1 MTDIYFVQNIDN
13 SRVVRVADP
22 RRRREQQIMMVAV
35 GILFLFL
42 FGYTWQNYR
51 MIGLGYQ
58 TETVRKQ
65 EASLRKWNRELR
77 LEEAALR
84 DPTRVYQ
91 VAENQLGMGSAQ
103 PGQLEALAP
112 AAPAP
117 ETDGAPVLAENHPVD
132 NGWLT
137 WLRHAANRSVSVLQQ

>member
-22 RRRREQQIMMVAV
+22 RRRREQQIMLTAVAMV
-35 GILFLFL
+35 FLFL

-51 MIGLGYQ
+51 MMRLGYQ
-58 TETVRKQ
+58 IESVRKQ
-65 EASLRKWNRELR
+65 EAGLRKWNRELR

-91 VAENQLGMGSAQ
+91 VAENQLGLGSAQ
-103 PGQLEALAP
+103 PGQLRVLVP
-112 AAPAP
+112 V
-117 ETDGAPVLAENHPVD
+117 ETGSPDSGAPVLAENRASIPGWLSWLRRTAYHPVAA
-132 NGWLT
+132 GW
-137 WLRHAANRSVSVLQQ
+137 Q

>member
-1 MTDIYFVQNIDN
+1 MTEIYFVQNIDN

-22 RRRREQQIMMVAV
+22 RRRREQQIMLAAV
-35 GILFLFL
+35 GIVFLFL

-51 MIGLGYQ
+51 MMRLGYQ
-58 TETVRKQ
+58 TESVRKQ
-65 EASLRKWNRELR
+65 EASLRQWTRELR

-91 VAENQLGMGSAQ
+91 VAENQLGLGSAQ

-112 AAPAP
+112 AGPAP
-117 ETDGAPVLAENHPVD
+117 DADATPVLAENHPVEK
-132 NGWLT
+132 GWLA
-137 WLRHAANRSVSVLQQ
+137 WLRVAAGRSVSALQ

>member
-1 MTDIYFVQNIDN
+1 VTDIYFVQSIDN

-22 RRRREQQIMMVAV
+22 RRRREQQTMLIAV
-35 GILFLFL
+35 GIVFLFL

-51 MIGLGYQ
+51 MMRLGYQ
-58 TETVRKQ
+58 VESVRKQ
-65 EASLRKWNRELR
+65 EAGLRKWNRELR

-103 PGQLEALAP
+103 PGQIQALAP
-112 AAPAP
+112 AGTGAA
-117 ETDGAPVLAENHPVD
+117 DGGAPVLAENHPSAQ
-132 NGWLT
+132 GWFS
-137 WLRHAANRSVSVLQQ
+137 WLRRTAYHPAAAGVQ

>member
-1 MTDIYFVQNIDN
+1 MTEIYFVQNIDN

-22 RRRREQQIMMVAV
+22 RRRREQQIMLAAV
-35 GILFLFL
+35 GIVFLFL

-51 MIGLGYQ
+51 MMRLGYQ

-65 EASLRKWNRELR
+65 EASLRQWNRELR

-84 DPTRVYQ
+84 DPTRIYQ
-91 VAENQLGMGSAQ
+91 VAENQLGLGSAQ

-112 AAPAP
+112 AAPAGTVD
-117 ETDGAPVLAENHPVD
+117 EAPVLAENHPIEK
-132 NGWLT
+132 GWLA
-137 WLRHAANRSVSVLQQ
+137 WLRSAAGRSVSALQ

>member
-22 RRRREQQIMMVAV
+22 RRRREQQIVLVAV
-35 GILFLFL
+35 GIVFVFLL
-42 FGYTWQNYR
+42 GYTWQNYR
-51 MIGLGYQ
+51 MMRLGYQ
-58 TETVRKQ
+58 IESVRKQ
-65 EASLRKWNRELR
+65 EAHLRKWNRELR

-91 VAENQLGMGSAQ
+91 VAENQLGLGSAQ

-112 AAPAP
+112 VEAAPEA
-117 ETDGAPVLAENHPVD
+117 DGTPVLAENHPAGK
-132 NGWLT
+132 GWLD
-137 WLRHAANRSVSVLQQ
+137 WLRHAAGRSVSALQ

>member
-22 RRRREQQIMMVAV
+22 RRRREQQIMLVAV
-35 GILFLFL
+35 GIVFLFL

-51 MIGLGYQ
+51 MMRLGYQ
-58 TETVRKQ
+58 MEAVRKQ
-65 EASLRKWNRELR
+65 ESGLRKWNRELR

-91 VAENQLGMGSAQ
+91 VAENQLGLGSAQ
-103 PGQLEALAP
+103 PGQLEVLMPVGGAP
-112 AAPAP
+112 TA
-117 ETDGAPVLAENHPVD
+117 DSAPVLAENRPAGP
-132 NGWLT
+132 GWLV
-137 WLRHAANRSVSVLQQ
+137 WLRHAADRSVAAVQ